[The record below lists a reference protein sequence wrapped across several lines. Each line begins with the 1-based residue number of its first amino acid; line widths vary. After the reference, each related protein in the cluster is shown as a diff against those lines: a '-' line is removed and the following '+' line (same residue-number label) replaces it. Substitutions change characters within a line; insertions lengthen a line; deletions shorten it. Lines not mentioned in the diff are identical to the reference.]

1 MKSLE
6 TGVHFL
12 DPRSGNGFLGLTSK
26 AQASKEKKNKLK
38 HPSKVKLK
46 DTVKKVKRQP
56 TEWEKMFAHHNL
68 IMVQ

>member
-26 AQASKEKKNKLK
+26 AQASKEKK
-38 HPSKVKLK
+38 
-46 DTVKKVKRQP
+46 
-56 TEWEKMFAHHNL
+56 
-68 IMVQ
+68 